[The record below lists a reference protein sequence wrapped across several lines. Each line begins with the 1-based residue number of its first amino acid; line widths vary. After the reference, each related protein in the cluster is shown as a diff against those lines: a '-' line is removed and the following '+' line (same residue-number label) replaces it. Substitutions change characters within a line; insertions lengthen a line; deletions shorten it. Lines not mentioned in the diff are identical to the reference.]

1 MLLKFN
7 KNINKLLLF
16 TVILVIIF
24 IFLGTNIVKLV
35 VNKQFMMEGFENDQ
49 PQERIP
55 KVIHQIW
62 IGPREPP
69 TKWINRWKDDYT
81 KMYPDFSHV
90 MWNEEKIN
98 KDLNWTPK
106 LRKIYDEE
114 KEMYGKAD
122 IARLLIL
129 YQYGGI
135 YTDADSI
142 WVNNKNLDE
151 ISEKAFQQKTNFFIG
166 KEPNQNF
173 VANGT
178 IGSVK
183 GHPALAFLLNK
194 LEEIADGYSE
204 IRQKSPVWVVT
215 GPQFVN
221 RAVME
226 NYPITV
232 VPEVYFYPYYWHGT
246 KKSDVS
252 LLDKMPPE
260 AYMYH
265 YGYTTNN
272 YLDFK

>member
-98 KDLNWTPK
+98 KDLNIDVY
-106 LRKIYDEE
+106 L
-114 KEMYGKAD
+114 G
-122 IARLLIL
+122 
-129 YQYGGI
+129 GGI
-135 YTDADSI
+135 LTQDILSNLQLRASYNMNDRLRITRSGGFTDARNQTSPSI
-142 WVNNKNLDE
+142 
-151 ISEKAFQQKTNFFIG
+151 
-166 KEPNQNF
+166 
-173 VANGT
+173 
-178 IGSVK
+178 
-183 GHPALAFLLNK
+183 LLSI
-194 LEEIADGYSE
+194 L
-204 IRQKSPVWVVT
+204 
-215 GPQFVN
+215 
-221 RAVME
+221 
-226 NYPITV
+226 
-232 VPEVYFYPYYWHGT
+232 
-246 KKSDVS
+246 
-252 LLDKMPPE
+252 
-260 AYMYH
+260 
-265 YGYTTNN
+265 
-272 YLDFK
+272 